1 MKNCRDN
8 QPELEVLSTPH
19 QGEED
24 TRKKPW
30 GEDPGKNGSLR
41 SVKCLPPHIQQQQQH

>member
-1 MKNCRDN
+1 MKNFRDN
-8 QPELEVLSTPH
+8 QSGLEILSTAH

-41 SVKCLPPHIQQQQQH
+41 SVKCLPPHTQQQQQH